1 MSARLQLR
9 GDTLANWLKYDPV
22 LMEREVALIASNP
35 NKPKV
40 YDLKKVGDGTRKF
53 SELPMLGYECLQ
65 DIGDSQ
71 QFPMSQKATTDVFKG
86 IKDGISAYYFPI
98 IRVPDFANGDWASL
112 NSFLDNIDF
121 SNDKYIGHC
130 KLSIS
135 GRNIDLYNY
144 IFSFS
149 NKFGIQV
156 LKGGIT
162 ISSKGTI
169 SSSSVYKIL
178 YRKVYEGVCSEW
190 IDYSNENI
198 VQTLGQSD
206 LRALSQKS
214 VTDKMSNTPC
224 LFENSY
230 SDLDIVDTLGNVLV
244 RFSGGGVQ
252 TKNFDSRDTLK
263 KEKLS
268 YFNKQDFRAYL
279 DIYKD
284 YNGNYFTNYNF
295 SKNKIEGLI
304 TIYISPNGNDDNS
317 GLTPNLP
324 LKTLNKAIS
333 LNANTIIL
341 TEGTYNAVSNFTNGL
356 GIKNVNVI
364 GIGNVIID
372 SKGGEPIKIVGNIYI
387 ENITF
392 INGNY
397 GSLRTL
403 IEDKASVCTFVNC
416 HFNDSIVDTT
426 SIGSAKSLGGLRAQ
440 GGTYFL
446 FRCEASNNGY
456 DGFNYHSAPD
466 GSTNSP
472 HVAEVECYG
481 YYNGR
486 NSSYES
492 DNGSTAH
499 DGSKVLRLNCKYGVC
514 HGGIIADVHTG
525 TVSYNVGCSAF
536 SSIDLGDKREYQA
549 NYFCATNAEM
559 HLIDCYSHGSYYDIS
574 CFNNGKVI
582 TNKAFIRN
590 YSTGGSI
597 KIQ

>member
-1 MSARLQLR
+1 MSNRIQFRRDTKARW
-9 GDTLANWLKYDPV
+9 TEVNPV
-22 LMEREVALIASNP
+22 LMEGEIGLETDTHNI
-35 NKPKV
+35 KM
-40 YDLKKVGDGTRKF
+40 GDGTHAWNNLEYIVGYDNLTNEVGS
-53 SELPMLGYECLQ
+53 SENLA
-65 DIGDSQ
+65 I
-71 QFPMSQKATTDVFKG
+71 SQKGFTEIVNG

-98 IRVPDFANGDWASL
+98 IRVPDFANSDWASL

-169 SSSSVYKIL
+169 SYSSVYKIL

-214 VTDKMSNTPC
+214 VTDKLSDIPC

-244 RFSGGGVQ
+244 RFYGGEVR
-252 TKNFDSRDTLK
+252 TKNFDSRDALK

-295 SKNKIEGLI
+295 SKNKIEGLL
-304 TIYISPNGNDDNS
+304 TIYISPNGNDNNS

-341 TEGTYNAVSNFTNGL
+341 TEGTYNAISNFNNGL

-364 GIGNVIID
+364 GIGNVTID

-387 ENITF
+387 ENIAF

-397 GSLRTL
+397 GSLRTF
-403 IEDKASVCTFVNC
+403 IDKTSVCTFVNC

-486 NSSYES
+486 NNSYES